1 MTSRFE
7 YDVVVVGAGF
17 GGSSCAALLAKR
29 GLKAL
34 LLEKNAKAGGKAM
47 AISKKGFTYTAWV
60 VITAPIQGNMFE
72 VVLKELGMENR
83 VELVTPDPKGGA
95 IYKDSKGKYVPMP
108 EMPPDSVMD
117 PNLIFDWL
125 EVKEEE
131 RGDALS
137 VLTEIAMMSPQAID
151 ALDDI
156 SFAEFL
162 RRYKL
167 PKSVYG
173 YLISGIADPCFVA
186 PVDAVAA
193 SEAMKTLQ
201 MIFLRSGGL
210 FCKGGIGHVAEA
222 FADAVTANGGKVIMR
237 ARVEKI
243 TVDHGKV
250 TGVVTDKGSFRAPIV
265 VSNAGIQPTIL
276 KLVGEEHFDRSYV
289 NYVKDLVPSWGL
301 PGARYF
307 LNKEVV
313 KAPFGTI
320 FSADSY
326 WTMERFVKAKAG
338 DMPQDIGLLY
348 EVPSNY
354 DPDAAPKGKQIVL
367 AAVSGPSEPQMT
379 AKENKLWWDK
389 IDEIMF
395 KVFPDLPKHIESKE
409 YYSARDVSAL
419 TRDQVLPNQGGE
431 CIGLGQ
437 VVGQGGRR
445 KPSVKAPVQGL
456 FYVGCD
462 AGGYGV
468 GTQQAVESG
477 INVANVVQR
486 YHLTH
491 QAMKKTQRT
500 SATQKA

>member
-1 MTSRFE
+1 MAKGA
-7 YDVVVVGAGF
+7 YDVIVVGAGF

-29 GLKAL
+29 GLKVL

-47 AISKKGFTYTAWV
+47 ALSKKGFTYTAWV

-83 VELVTPDPKGGA
+83 VELVAPDPKGGA
-95 IYKDSKGKYVPMP
+95 IYKNSKGKYVPMP

-117 PNLIFDWL
+117 PNLVFDWL

-137 VLTEIAMMSPQAID
+137 VLTEITLMSPQDID

-156 SFAEFL
+156 TFADWL
-162 RRYKL
+162 SRYKV

-173 YLISGIADPCFVA
+173 FLIGSMADASFVC

-193 SEAMKTLQ
+193 SEAIRTLQ

-210 FCKGGIGHVAEA
+210 FCKGGIGRVAET
-222 FADAVTANGGKVIMR
+222 FSEAVTANGGKVIMR

-243 TVDHGKV
+243 IVDHGKV
-250 TGVVTDKGSFRAPIV
+250 TGVVTDKGSFQAPIV
-265 VSNAGIQPTIL
+265 VSNAGIQPTVL
-276 KLVGEEHFDRSYV
+276 KLVGEEHFDRGYV
-289 NYVKDLVPSWGL
+289 NYIKDLVPSWGL

-307 LNKEVV
+307 LNKEVI
-313 KAPFGTI
+313 KSPFGTI

-326 WTMERFVKAKAG
+326 WTMERFLKAKAG
-338 DMPQDIGLLY
+338 DMPKDIAVLY

-354 DPDAAPKGKQIVL
+354 DPNAAPKGKQVVL
-367 AAVSGPSEPQMT
+367 AAVWGPSEPQMT
-379 AKENKLWWDK
+379 AKEKKLWWDK
-389 IDEIMF
+389 TDEIMF
-395 KVFPDLPKHIESKE
+395 KVFPDLPKHIEAKE
-409 YYSARDVSAL
+409 YYSVRDVSAL

-437 VVGQGGRR
+437 VVGQGGRK
-445 KPSVKAPVQGL
+445 KPSVKAPIQGL

-468 GTQQAVESG
+468 GTQQAVDSG
-477 INVANVVQR
+477 INVANVVLR
-486 YHLTH
+486 YHLMH
-491 QAMKKTQRT
+491 C
-500 SATQKA
+500 ATR